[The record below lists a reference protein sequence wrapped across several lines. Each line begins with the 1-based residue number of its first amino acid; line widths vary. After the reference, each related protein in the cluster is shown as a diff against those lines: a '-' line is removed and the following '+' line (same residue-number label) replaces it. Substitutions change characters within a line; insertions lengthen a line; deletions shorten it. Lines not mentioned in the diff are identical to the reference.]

1 MSSPPMPPSV
11 TASRMNTIDSKPRYR
26 PRRALVPSAASF
38 ATPTTSTIVVTTGSS
53 NCKTSQSQS
62 SLSTIASDTSAAS
75 MPFNTSNFTSAK
87 SNSAS
92 SPTTLLPLRACSPGP
107 QLHLQSYLHAHRQ
120 LRPSTPKA
128 SAQHI
133 AAARAAVIAN
143 ISNVIDP
150 KLQDYA
156 YRLHSGQAAIA
167 GQQSK
172 VQRATAALSRE
183 NDAVSRLVSEA
194 ERKVKELGSLRNWAE
209 VLEQEMMV
217 LECTVK
223 IVRGEVEGWR
233 DVESGDGRSSYGNE
247 DNTDEESVVPEMD
260 LPLAVK
266 GLSKSFQSSQYAAPS
281 APTTNPT
288 TRQYASALIPLYKG
302 FSVASLAP
310 ANPAPRVS
318 PMRSWYRTLLK
329 S

>member
-1 MSSPPMPPSV
+1 M
-11 TASRMNTIDSKPRYR
+11 TTIDSKSRYR
-26 PRRALVPSAASF
+26 LRRALAPSAASF

-53 NCKTSQSQS
+53 NNCKTSQSLS
-62 SLSTIASDTSAAS
+62 SLSTIASDTSATS
-75 MPFNTSNFTSAK
+75 IPFTTTNSTLAK

-107 QLHLQSYLHAHRQ
+107 QLHLQSYLQAHRQ

-167 GQQSK
+167 GQQKK

-194 ERKVKELGSLRNWAE
+194 ELKVKELGSLRNWAE

-217 LECTVK
+217 LECTVR

-233 DVESGDGRSSYGNE
+233 NMESGDGRSDYENE

-260 LPLAVK
+260 LPLATK

-281 APTTNPT
+281 TPTTNPT

-310 ANPAPRVS
+310 ANPAPGVT
-318 PMRSWYRTLLK
+318 PMRSWCGTLLK